1 MTRTER
7 DAVKGMSLLHKILLP
22 FFLILSTLGVGAT
35 IISVLLISEAISKT
49 ADERLSAF
57 QEVIFRE
64 IKKQEILLATYADI
78 LDHSLTNT
86 PAKGALTIPTKLKS
100 SLLGSKIMASLYR
113 VGSGMDSDNPTLHDL
128 LQQAL
133 LSGQLRYRFI
143 TDLGPTPTLAVAAPV
158 HQGGDTRPILLLQ
171 TPMDHV
177 FLAKLSA
184 PFNAKAFLFSIDGK
198 VLAGS
203 ERNHQHPVLSPGEL
217 EQILSGKRVFKTEN
231 TLFPQRHL
239 YSAVPLGTT
248 DIILLSLELPMTDLR
263 TLVKTM
269 ATGSVA
275 AITLALLLGG
285 FVYYRLIRRITAPAR
300 ELLNAT
306 RAVGDGNLD
315 YRIIKVS
322 NDELGQVA
330 DAFNSMMEQLGVVY
344 SEKFMQQHQLTQAH
358 EELKFKEIVEQ
369 KNREI
374 ERSNQELRTHI
385 RELSAL
391 FQLNQAIIA
400 TLDLNL
406 LFERIVQVLREVLH
420 CEGLVLLLYN
430 PGAEELEVRK
440 SAGIDAEVLKGISFR
455 LDEGITGLAART
467 QELVYIHDVAVDTR
481 SLNSKGRTVLR
492 GSMVSAP
499 LAVKNRLLGLL
510 NLHKKAVGAFS
521 ESEIK
526 LIQTIVNQAAIA
538 IENAQLYEKT
548 RTLSNTDELTTLAN
562 RRYFQEILERE
573 VAQAMRYGSS
583 FSIIMADI
591 DHFKR
596 YNDTHGHLR
605 GDTVLKKVAALML
618 QSTRGIDLVARFGGE
633 EFVILLPK
641 TCKEG
646 AWAAAEK
653 LRHCIAAET
662 FAGADRSQ
670 PDGRLT
676 LSLGIAEY
684 PSDSKD
690 IYELIDLADRALYQ
704 AKERGRNN
712 TSAWNDRNPPLPD
725 LFSPA
730 AEQSSV

>member
-7 DAVKGMSLLHKILLP
+7 STAKGMPLLHKILLP
-22 FFLILSTLGVGAT
+22 FFLILSTLGAGAT
-35 IISVLLISEAISKT
+35 LVSVLLISEAISKT

-78 LDHSLTNT
+78 LDHSLAST
-86 PAKGALTIPTKLKS
+86 PAKSALTIPARLQS
-100 SLLGSKIMASLYR
+100 SLLESKIMAGIYR
-113 VGSGMDSDNPTLHDL
+113 LGTGMDSDNQTLHDL

-133 LSGQLRYRFI
+133 HSGQLRYRFI
-143 TDLGPTPTLAVAAPV
+143 TDLGPTPTLAVAAPL
-158 HQGGDTRPILLLQ
+158 HLDGDTSPILLLQ

-177 FLAKLSA
+177 FLSKLSA
-184 PFNAKAFLFSIDGK
+184 PFRAKALLFSIDGK

-203 ERNHQHPVLSPGEL
+203 ERNHPHPVLSPAEL
-217 EQILSGKRVFKTEN
+217 EQLLSGKRVFKTGD

-248 DIILLSLELPMTDLR
+248 DVILLSLELPMTDLR
-263 TLVKTM
+263 VLVKTM

-285 FVYYRLIRRITAPAR
+285 FIYYRLIRRITAPAR
-300 ELLNAT
+300 ELLAAT

-315 YRIIKVS
+315 YRIAKVS
-322 NDELGQVA
+322 GDELGQVA
-330 DAFNSMMEQLGVVY
+330 GAFNSMIEQLRVVY
-344 SEKFMQQHQLTQAH
+344 SEKFEQQRQLTLAH

-374 ERSNQELRTHI
+374 ERANSELKAHLG
-385 RELSAL
+385 ELSAL
-391 FQLNQAIIA
+391 FQLNQAINA
-400 TLDLNL
+400 TLDPAL
-406 LFERIVQVLREVLH
+406 LFERIVQLLTEVLR
-420 CEGLVLLLYN
+420 CEDIVLLLYN

-440 SAGIDAEVLKGISFR
+440 SSGIYAEALKGISFS
-455 LDEGITGLAART
+455 LEEGITGLAART
-467 QELVYIHDVAVDTR
+467 LELVYVHDVTADTR
-481 SLNSKGRTVLR
+481 CLGSKGRLVPR

-499 LAVKNRLLGLL
+499 LTVKNRLLGLL
-510 NLHKKAVGAFS
+510 NLHKEEVGAFS
-521 ESEIK
+521 DSEIK
-526 LIQTIVNQAAIA
+526 LVQAIANQAAIA

-562 RRYFQEILERE
+562 RRYFQEILARE
-573 VAQAMRYGSS
+573 VAQARRYGSC
-583 FSIIMADI
+583 FSLIMADI

-596 YNDTHGHLR
+596 YNDNHGHLR

-641 TCKEG
+641 TGKEG
-646 AWAAAEK
+646 ARAAAEK
-653 LRHCIAAET
+653 LRQNVAAET

-676 LSLGIAEY
+676 LSLGVAEF

-712 TSAWNDRNPPLPD
+712 TAVWNDRTPPLPD
-725 LFSPA
+725 LFCPA
-730 AEQSSV
+730 AEQSPD